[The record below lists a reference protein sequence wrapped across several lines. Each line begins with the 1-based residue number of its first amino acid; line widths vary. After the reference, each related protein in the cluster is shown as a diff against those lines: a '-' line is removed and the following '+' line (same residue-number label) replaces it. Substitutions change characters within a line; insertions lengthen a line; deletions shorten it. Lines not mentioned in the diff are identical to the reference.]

1 MIRTTVAVLIT
12 ALLSIVILSLA
23 LELVAGRVA
32 GLVLAG
38 IISGTIYTVAA
49 LRAKTS
55 SAQLLIIAIIA
66 SILGSIAYTTTRFIA
81 YGAYTEKATSIT
93 LTEFLTMAV
102 KSGVF
107 FAILTTSLLFIA
119 IPFLAATAATILLL
133 GTD

>member
-1 MIRTTVAVLIT
+1 MKHTTIAAFIV
-12 ALLSIVILSLA
+12 ALLTIVLFSLA

-38 IISGTIYTVAA
+38 ILSGAIYATIG
-49 LRAKTS
+49 LKFRTS
-55 SAQLLIIAIIA
+55 SAELLILAIIA

-81 YGAYTEKATSIT
+81 YGAYTERATSIT
-93 LTEFLTMAV
+93 LTEFLTMTI

-107 FAILTTSLLFIA
+107 FAILITSILFIA
-119 IPFLAATAATILLL
+119 IPFLAATAATILLA